1 MHSITTLSK
10 IIYDIHHICDFLAAI
25 KLCRAVR
32 WLQLGHDGS
41 TIEYKDT
48 TSVSVVVQ
56 YVDGSLEKVILSSSF
71 LCEDKSAQSAYV
83 GIVSLVERIKRRYK
97 MFLKELGPYDA
108 ARYPDPEELSF
119 SKMRNSSVMSD
130 NNSGALNT
138 SSLLADFIASSVE
151 EFMTR
156 RGEDLDEMSE
166 NERKDLSEVIQTR
179 CFAHVRCICADRGVE
194 AENRWMGDRY
204 RIPED
209 WSKDVRLIGLM
220 KTDLD
225 SLIHSIQKYVW
236 DSELGAGYAKLQDFQ
251 SFLHGNELRCKSM
264 GSRKTGNRMD
274 KSMENGLK
282 LALDYKKVTFLHD
295 YTSIFFFREA
305 DLSPCFVPL
314 VLIFR
319 RGRDEQQ
326 QQRGDTYQ

>member
-1 MHSITTLSK
+1 
-10 IIYDIHHICDFLAAI
+10 
-25 KLCRAVR
+25 
-32 WLQLGHDGS
+32 
-41 TIEYKDT
+41 
-48 TSVSVVVQ
+48 
-56 YVDGSLEKVILSSSF
+56 
-71 LCEDKSAQSAYV
+71 
-83 GIVSLVERIKRRYK
+83 
-97 MFLKELGPYDA
+97 
-108 ARYPDPEELSF
+108 
-119 SKMRNSSVMSD
+119 MSD

-156 RGEDLDEMSE
+156 RGEDLDKMSE

-194 AENRWMGDRY
+194 AENRWMEDRY

-282 LALDYKKVTFLHD
+282 LTVDYKKVMLLHD
-295 YTSIFFFREA
+295 YAFFF
-305 DLSPCFVPL
+305 SC
-314 VLIFR
+314 
-319 RGRDEQQ
+319 G
-326 QQRGDTYQ
+326 